1 MNILT
6 NLFNDNPKIQYYLD
20 KELSDK
26 KLTQFHKDK
35 IISIVS
41 NYMSKRHE
49 FILKNNF
56 KYILQLS
63 DEEIFDKIYNIFGTN
78 LEGHELFTLKDIEY
92 LYFSIKSKKP
102 EIKKILI
109 AFLIFQNEK
118 EIKFNDI
125 IKNINKIFRG
135 DEIIIN
141 NLNLLFQSKLEEN
154 AVNINKKKKKNKNK
168 EEDTL
173 SKKDFING
181 KEKFEL
187 KKIKKFYGSNSLFDP
202 SKYYDK
208 LDYICDCIEQPSI
221 KGENYLDSM
230 KNSYNSLTNNS
241 KNVLYFKDF
250 IEILKNYSI
259 HKNLIDLVI
268 DYLKKITQKDFC
280 YFIDLKNIFSYLE
293 YSSPLDKKKK
303 FLFEILV
310 TIYNSIEKKL
320 TLSQIEKYLKFNS
333 SENENTINTNDVY
346 GEEELLKENSILD
359 DMMKKINS
367 EIENFGLLP
376 YLLFKVKSNNKK
388 VKRKLIQIT
397 LKNEDIDNCEKYL
410 EKNFVDST
418 DFYAIDINFW
428 NKLMNENEEAPDYV
442 NNSNIAKVIDL
453 TKTEDKLEQEIYEL
467 NQKKIQKLL
476 KKDQNKNKNENA
488 DKMNNKK
495 EENNKTNSQDLNN
508 KKEENKNKENDIK
521 ENNNKESN
529 INDEN
534 INKNEAVIIMT
545 KQASLKK
552 GLKYK
557 KDFIILCGE
566 LYKLLKNNYKFDYLI
581 KLKKITKTIKIKGNN
596 NDNKNEN
603 NQKEEIKNKEGKEK
617 EEEKK
622 ENNEEKKEDKENE
635 KNEKEKE
642 KEMKEKEEDEENE
655 KKKKLIKEKLD
666 KFIYDEEKDL
676 ISKIIKRDDGNY
688 SLNEID
694 FYPIK
699 IYFQYYGAMVR
710 TMEKAKKVYDKLN
723 EKIKILNMSEEE
735 QNRINNQKKREADI
749 LDKKISKYKEQREN
763 LNDKMRYGEIT
774 GDEYKIRLNELQEK
788 YKEIFKEPEKKANDY
803 ITDITLSEF
812 TNTLKKYKNTI
823 LIDNKDEIKYYQRY
837 KTYKDILN
845 DILNSNPDFRNRKF
859 DTYYFKCESGRL
871 NIPPNNY
878 NFENDGKNE
887 EELICVLIDMYNN
900 EGIHFHQLLLDKE
913 QEQLTPKNEV
923 KEEDKKV
930 EKKSKINKKNNKA
943 KNSNRKEEEEEEE
956 ISIKVDNTKKEK
968 LTKEEQEKIKQEK
981 KQKEKEEKER
991 KKLLAQEEKRREKEE
1006 KERQKQLEIER
1017 ERQKE
1022 REKYISPPYGMH
1034 NQGNTCYFNS
1044 VNQIFVNLPI
1054 LQQIFLDPKI
1064 IYFINKENKF
1074 GHQGKFFEIYK
1085 SLYWIKPSKVGK
1097 AIVDLKKI
1105 VGKLKEDFNNNE
1117 QQDANEYLNF
1127 VLESLHEELN
1137 LHSKKIYIEND
1148 DDIFHHNKPED
1159 LGNIYWAN
1167 NLKRNTSFIDSIFM
1181 FQLKSNL
1188 KCRKC
1193 KNIKYNFETNYV
1205 FDLPLSL
1212 CRMVTVQIYLYRLP
1226 FIYKIYFDKI
1236 NKDFEHYI
1244 KKDENKSKNMLN
1256 NLWNYYTNELTNEQ
1270 KNQHIIKLSFS
1281 FDLER
1286 EKKMIDITKILRGIK
1301 ILELEPENI
1310 VEVYSNEKLTEYKVE
1325 QLTDFITYSKEK
1337 NKIIHPYS
1345 DIDKFVNI
1353 EDKIILNVYEIL
1365 NSNGMK
1371 LLFKEESNN
1380 DNNIIA
1386 LYSFLFKANTVFNKN
1401 ILKELLKNSNSH
1413 YFDKSNTKP
1422 DNSKTNDGN
1431 SETDKNKSNESNIT
1445 LGNNNDEIKIL
1456 SLKEQMTFFNEDLI
1470 NNLIKRKME
1479 FSIPIFN
1486 YYRSNKQAK
1495 YLFRDIFH
1503 EKILDFP
1510 IQYIML
1516 NNTYNITPK
1525 QLYEY
1530 IWNLDI
1536 LYMNHPKLEK
1546 NKFWWN
1552 YTDDEREKN
1561 KIKKCYP
1568 FVLRYT
1574 KIPSENAEYRSDL
1587 IHCPICPWYSFCP
1600 GCIIDPK
1607 EDKLEKLKPNM
1618 GIVVDWCYLF
1628 IIEEL
1633 TSVNF
1638 KLCKEIKDQEISE
1651 NLPILD
1657 KDQAYQSIQ
1666 DCFDLF
1672 FVEENLE
1679 DPLYC
1684 HYCLGPQDFSKR
1696 YSINKLPYVLILSLK
1711 RFKFNQNSNFKLRQ
1725 MITYP
1730 LYDLSFGDKKYDL
1743 YGIVNHYGSINSGHY
1758 TAIIKNSKKEWII
1771 CDDSSVYKIEE
1782 KRVMHANAYI
1792 LFYICK
1798 ESPYKNDYIKFMKS
1812 IMNSIVFKEGK
1823 ACMKKDLNFFKGEP
1837 VKTTY
1842 GDGYVMEENLTDFK
1856 VDENYNIYDQLKKE
1870 DDLRVEKLIKRDKEN
1885 DEKNKKDK
1893 KEQNE
1898 KNKEGNKEDKNENK
1912 KNEEN
1917 DIIVKKEKEQNKE
1930 NKEDKKEELD
1940 SNKNWDNSDKK
1951 DGDENKE
1958 DDKKENIK
1966 ENIDE
1971 NSQQNKEEIKSKN
1984 NEEQLKDIKTK
1995 KNDEKDTK
2003 KNNIINEDEEDNK
2016 NLITNN
2022 GKEDKI
2028 SQSENYKDFVKVKF
2042 GLGEGM
2048 VYKWAIDPN
2057 SGKKVD
2063 NIKKYNRLKIEQKEQ
2078 KEKFRIKLFGDFIY

>member
-6 NLFNDNPKIQYYLD
+6 NFFNDNPKIQYYID
-20 KELSDK
+20 KESPK
-26 KLTQFHKDK
+26 WKLTQYHKDK

-41 NYMSKRHE
+41 NYMSNRHE

-56 KYILQLS
+56 KYILQMS

-78 LEGHELFTLKDIEY
+78 LEGHELFYLKDVEY
-92 LYFSIKSKKP
+92 LYLSIKSKEPK
-102 EIKKILI
+102 IKKILI

-118 EIKFNDI
+118 ELKFNEI
-125 IKNINKIFRG
+125 NRNISKIFRG
-135 DEIIIN
+135 DDIIIN
-141 NLNLLFQSKLEEN
+141 NLNLIFQSKIAEN
-154 AVNINKKKKKNKNK
+154 TENINKKKKKNKNK

-181 KEKFEL
+181 NEKLELFVL
-187 KKIKKFYGSNSLFDP
+187 KKVKRLYGSNSLFDP
-202 SKYYDK
+202 TKINDK
-208 LDYICDCIEQPSI
+208 LDYVCDCSEQPSL
-221 KGENYLDSM
+221 KEENYLDSM
-230 KNSYNSLTNNS
+230 KSSYIELTNKS
-241 KNVLYFKDF
+241 KNILYFKDF
-250 IEILKNYSI
+250 IEILKKASI
-259 HKNLIDLVI
+259 HKNLIELVI
-268 DYLKKITQKDFC
+268 DYLKRITQKDYC
-280 YFIDLKNIFSYLE
+280 CFIDLKNIFSYLE
-293 YSSPLDKKKK
+293 YSSPLDKKKR
-303 FLFEILV
+303 FLFEMLV
-310 TIYNSIEKKL
+310 TIYNSIDKKL
-320 TLSQIEKYLKFNS
+320 TLSQIEKYLKFDPP
-333 SENENTINTNDVY
+333 ENGNTINANDVY
-346 GEEELLKENSILD
+346 GEEELLKENSVLD
-359 DMMKKINS
+359 DIIKKINT

-397 LKNEDIDNCEKYL
+397 LKNEGIDNCEKYL
-410 EKNFVDST
+410 EKNFVDSN

-428 NKLMNENEEAPDYV
+428 NKLMNENEEAPEYV

-453 TKTEDKLEQEIYEL
+453 VKTEDKLEQEIYEL
-467 NQKKIQKLL
+467 NMKKIQKSL
-476 KKDQNKNKNENA
+476 KKDKNKKENPNKGN
-488 DKMNNKK
+488 DPNNKK
-495 EENNKTNSQDLNN
+495 EEEN
-508 KKEENKNKENDIK
+508 KKNEENKNKENSN
-521 ENNNKESN
+521 EESNNK
-529 INDEN
+529 DEN
-534 INKNEAVIIMT
+534 SNKNEDVIIMT

-581 KLKKITKTIKIKGNN
+581 KLKKITRAIKLKDNN
-596 NDNKNEN
+596 K
-603 NQKEEIKNKEGKEK
+603 KEEIKK

-622 ENNEEKKEDKENE
+622 DNEEKKEDKENE
-635 KNEKEKE
+635 KKEKENENE
-642 KEMKEKEEDEENE
+642 KEMKEEEDDEENE
-655 KKKKLIKEKLD
+655 KKKKLINEKLD

-694 FYPIK
+694 IYPIK
-699 IYFQYYGAMVR
+699 IYFQYFGAMVR
-710 TMEKAKKVYDKLN
+710 TIEKAKKEYDKLN
-723 EKIKILNMSEEE
+723 EKIKFLNMSEEE
-735 QNRINNQKKREADI
+735 QNKINKQKKRESDI
-749 LDKKISKYKEQREN
+749 FDKKVSQYKEQREN
-763 LNDKMRYGEIT
+763 LIEKVRYGEIS

-803 ITDITLSEF
+803 VTDITLSEF
-812 TNTLKKYKNTI
+812 TDTLKKYKNTI
-823 LIDNKDEIKYYQRY
+823 LIDNKDDIKLYQRY

-845 DILNSNPDFRNRKF
+845 DILNSNPEFRNRKF
-859 DTYYFKCESGRL
+859 DAYYFKCEIGRL

-878 NFENDGKNE
+878 NFESEGKVD

-900 EGIHFHQLLLDKE
+900 EGKCFHQLLLDKE
-913 QEQLTPKNEV
+913 KEQLNPKNEI
-923 KEEDKKV
+923 KEENKKE
-930 EKKSKINKKNNKA
+930 EKKTKINKKKKKA
-943 KNSNRKEEEEEEE
+943 KNGNKKEEEEEEE
-956 ISIKVDNTKKEK
+956 FSINDDNTKEEK
-968 LTKEEQEKIKQEK
+968 LTKEEQQKIKLEK

-991 KKLLAQEEKRREKEE
+991 KKLLAQEEKKREKEE

-1022 REKYISPPYGMH
+1022 REKYTSPPYGMH

-1085 SLYWIKPSKVGK
+1085 SLYWIKPSKVDK

-1188 KCRKC
+1188 KCKKC

-1212 CRMVTVQIYLYRLP
+1212 CRMVTVQIHLYRLP

-1236 NKDFEHYI
+1236 NKDFEDYI
-1244 KKDENKSKNMLN
+1244 KKDENKSRNMLN

-1270 KNQHIIKLSFS
+1270 KNQHVINLNFA

-1310 VEVYSNEKLTEYKVE
+1310 VEVYNNEKLTEYKVE
-1325 QLTDFITYSKEK
+1325 QLTDLITYSKEK

-1371 LLFKEESNN
+1371 LLFNEENN
-1380 DNNIIA
+1380 KDNKIIA

-1401 ILKELLKNSNSH
+1401 ILKEALKNSNSH
-1413 YFDKSNTKP
+1413 YFNKPSTKA
-1422 DNSKTNDGN
+1422 DNNKTNNGN
-1431 SETDKNKSNESNIT
+1431 SEIDENKTNESNIT
-1445 LGNNNDEIKIL
+1445 LENNDEIKIL

-1470 NNLIKRKME
+1470 NNTIKRKME

-1486 YYRSNKQAK
+1486 YYCSNKQSK

-1510 IQYIML
+1510 VQYIML

-1536 LYMNHPKLEK
+1536 LYMNHPRLEK

-1552 YTDDEREKN
+1552 YTDNEREKN

-1618 GIVVDWCYLF
+1618 GIVVDWCFLF
-1628 IIEEL
+1628 IKEEL
-1633 TSVNF
+1633 ISVNF
-1638 KLCKEIKDQEISE
+1638 KLFKEIKEQEINE
-1651 NLPILD
+1651 NLPIFD

-1743 YGIVNHYGSINSGHY
+1743 YGIINHYGSINSGHY
-1758 TAIIKNSKKEWII
+1758 TAIIKNSKKEWIM

-1782 KRVMHANAYI
+1782 KRVMHSNAYI
-1792 LFYICK
+1792 LFYICQ

-1812 IMNSIVFKEGK
+1812 VMNSIVLKEGK
-1823 ACMKKDLNFFKGEP
+1823 ASMKKDLNFFKGEP
-1837 VKTTY
+1837 VTTKY

-1856 VDENYNIYDQLKKE
+1856 VDENFNIYDQLKKE

-1898 KNKEGNKEDKNENK
+1898 ENKEGKKEDNKGDKNEDK

-1917 DIIVKKEKEQNKE
+1917 DVNIKNEKDKNKDI
-1930 NKEDKKEELD
+1930 KEDKKEESD
-1940 SNKNWDNSDKK
+1940 SNKNEDNQEKK
-1951 DGDENKE
+1951 DGNDIKE
-1958 DDKKENIK
+1958 EHKNENIS
-1966 ENIDE
+1966 ENNDE
-1971 NSQQNKEEIKSKN
+1971 NSKQNKEEMKSKN
-1984 NEEQLKDIKTK
+1984 NEEQINDIKPQ
-1995 KNDEKDTK
+1995 NDEKDK
-2003 KNNIINEDEEDNK
+2003 KENNIINEDKEDN
-2016 NLITNN
+2016 NNNITINE
-2022 GKEDKI
+2022 KDDKI
-2028 SQSENYKDFVKVKF
+2028 SHPECYKDFVKIKF

-2048 VYKWAIDPN
+2048 VYKWAIDPKT
-2057 SGKKVD
+2057 GKKVD
-2063 NIKKYNRLKIEQKEQ
+2063 NIKKYNFLKIEQKEQ
-2078 KEKFRIKLFGDFIY
+2078 KEKFRIKLFG

>member
-1 MNILT
+1 MSFLT
-6 NLFNDNPKIQYYLD
+6 SWFNDNPKIQYYLD
-20 KELSDK
+20 KEMQ
-26 KLTQFHKDK
+26 KLRLEKSHRDK
-35 IISIVS
+35 IFSLIS
-41 NYMSKRHE
+41 NYMGNRQD
-49 FILKNNF
+49 FILKNRF
-56 KYILQLS
+56 KYVLQFS

-78 LEGHELFTLKDIEY
+78 LEGHELFTLKDLEY
-92 LYFSIKSKKP
+92 LYYSIKTDKP
-102 EIKKILI
+102 KIKKILI

-118 EIKFNDI
+118 ELKFNDLN
-125 IKNINKIFRG
+125 KNIIKIFRG

-141 NLNLLFQSKLEEN
+141 NLNSIFKNILEEN
-154 AVNINKKKKKNKNK
+154 AININKKKKKNINK

-173 SKKDFING
+173 NKKIFING
-181 KEKFEL
+181 NEDLKLFEL
-187 KKIKKFYGSNSLFDP
+187 KKIKEIYGSNSLFDP
-202 SKYYDK
+202 KKSYDK
-208 LDYICDCIEQPSI
+208 LDYVCDCCEQLSS
-221 KGENYLDSM
+221 KEENYLDSM
-230 KNSYNSLTNNS
+230 KSSYMSLTNNS
-241 KNVLYFKDF
+241 NNILYFKDF
-250 IEILKNYSI
+250 TEILKKAGI
-259 HKNLIDLVI
+259 HKNLINLVV
-268 DYLKKITQKDFC
+268 DYLNRITQRNFC

-293 YSSPLDKKKK
+293 YSSLFDKKKK
-303 FLFEILV
+303 FLFEMMA
-310 TIYNSIEKKL
+310 TAYNSCDKKL
-320 TLSQIEKYLKFNS
+320 TLSQIERYLKLDS
-333 SENENTINTNDVY
+333 SENENIININEIY
-346 GEEELLKENSILD
+346 EEEELLKENSILD
-359 DMMKKINS
+359 NMIKKINS

-376 YLLFKVKSNNKK
+376 YLLFKVKTNNKK
-388 VKRKLIQIT
+388 VKRKLIQII
-397 LKNEDIDNCEKYL
+397 LKNEGIDNCDKYL
-410 EKNFVDST
+410 EKNFVDSD

-442 NNSNIAKVIDL
+442 NNSNIAEVIEL
-453 TKTEDKLEQEIYEL
+453 TKEEGKLEQEIYDL
-467 NQKKIQKLL
+467 NQKNYQKSL
-476 KKDQNKNKNENA
+476 KKNEKKDKTENIDKGNIKKEENKKN
-488 DKMNNKK
+488 NNIKEEETKKK
-495 EENNKTNSQDLNN
+495 EENNI
-508 KKEENKNKENDIK
+508 KENDIK

-529 INDEN
+529 IKDEN
-534 INKNEAVIIMT
+534 DNKNEDIIIMT
-545 KQASLKK
+545 KQANLKK

-581 KLKKITKTIKIKGNN
+581 KLKKINKIIRLK
-596 NDNKNEN
+596 DNKNNDKKEN
-603 NQKEEIKNKEGKEK
+603 SSQNEEEKEK
-617 EEEKK
+617 KEEKK
-622 ENNEEKKEDKENE
+622 ESNKEKKEEQENKEKE
-635 KNEKEKE
+635 SEEKEKE
-642 KEMKEKEEDEENE
+642 KEKEKEENEENE
-655 KKKKLIKEKLD
+655 RKKQLINEKLD

-676 ISKIIKRDDGNY
+676 ISQIIKRDDGIY
-688 SLNEID
+688 ILIEID

-699 IYFQYYGAMVR
+699 IYFQYFGGMIR
-710 TMEKAKKVYDKLN
+710 TMEKAKKTYDKLN
-723 EKIKILNMSEEE
+723 EKIRFLHMPEEE
-735 QNRINNQKKREADI
+735 QNKINKEKKREREI
-749 LDKKISKYKEQREN
+749 FTKKVNKYKEQIEYLESQAMN
-763 LNDKMRYGEIT
+763 SEISGE
-774 GDEYKIRLNELQEK
+774 EYKNKIKELQEK

-812 TNTLKKYKNTI
+812 IETLKKYKNTL
-823 LIDNKDEIKYYQRY
+823 LIDNKDEIKLYQRY

-845 DILNSNPDFRNRKF
+845 DILNSNPEFKNRKF
-859 DTYYFKCESGRL
+859 DTFYFKCESGRL
-871 NIPPNNY
+871 FIPTDNY
-878 NFENDGKNE
+878 KFENEGKTNDE
-887 EELICVLIDMYNN
+887 FICVLIDMYNN
-900 EGIHFHQLLLDKE
+900 EGQHFHQLLMDKE
-913 QEQLTPKNEV
+913 QEKLESKNE
-923 KEEDKKV
+923 KNEENKKDEKKV
-930 EKKSKINKKNNKA
+930 TKIKKKNIKTKNENK
-943 KNSNRKEEEEEEE
+943 KEEETEE
-956 ISIKVDNTKKEK
+956 ISIKVDAKKEE
-968 LTKEEQEKIKQEK
+968 LTKEEKQKIKLEK
-981 KQKEKEEKER
+981 KQKEKEEKEKR
-991 KKLLAQEEKRREKEE
+991 KLLAQEEKKREKEE

-1022 REKYISPPYGMH
+1022 REKYTSPPYGMH

-1085 SLYWIKPSKVGK
+1085 SLYWIKPSKIGK

-1137 LHSKKIYIEND
+1137 LHATKKYIEND
-1148 DDIFHHNKPED
+1148 DDIFHHNKPDD

-1212 CRMVTVQIYLYRLP
+1212 CRMVTVQINLYRLP
-1226 FIYKIYFDKI
+1226 FIYKLYFDKI
-1236 NKDFEHYI
+1236 NKDFEDYI
-1244 KKDENKSKNMLN
+1244 KKDENKNKNILN

-1270 KNQHIIKLSFS
+1270 KKQHVIKLNFS

-1310 VEVYSNEKLTEYKVE
+1310 VEVYNDEKLTEYKVE
-1325 QLTDFITYSKEK
+1325 HLTDFITYSKEK

-1371 LLFKEESNN
+1371 LLFKEENN
-1380 DNNIIA
+1380 KDNNIID
-1386 LYSFLFKANTVFNKN
+1386 LYSFFFKANTVFNKN
-1401 ILKELLKNSNSH
+1401 ILKESLQNSKSY
-1413 YFDKSNTKP
+1413 YFSKSNNKS
-1422 DNSKTNDGN
+1422 DNNKTNDGS
-1431 SETDKNKSNESNIT
+1431 SEISQNKINEGDT
-1445 LGNNNDEIKIL
+1445 TFERKQDEIKIL

-1470 NNLIKRKME
+1470 NNSTKREME

-1486 YYRSNKQAK
+1486 YYRSNQQSKF
-1495 YLFRDIFH
+1495 LFRDIFH
-1503 EKILDFP
+1503 EKMWDFP
-1510 IQYIML
+1510 VQFIIL

-1530 IWNLDI
+1530 VWNLNV

-1546 NKFWWN
+1546 NTFWWN
-1552 YTDDEREKN
+1552 YNDEEIEKN

-1568 FVLRYT
+1568 FVLRYN
-1574 KIPSENAEYRSDL
+1574 KIPSENAEYRTDL

-1600 GCIIDPK
+1600 GCIIDPN
-1607 EDKLEKLKPNM
+1607 EGKLQKLKPNM
-1618 GIVVDWCYLF
+1618 GIVVDWCFLF
-1628 IIEEL
+1628 IKEEL
-1633 TSVNF
+1633 TSINF
-1638 KLCKEIKDQEISE
+1638 RLCKEIKEQEISE

-1684 HYCLGPQDFSKR
+1684 HYCRGPQDFSKR

-1730 LYDLSFGDKKYDL
+1730 LYNLCFGDKKYDL
-1743 YGIVNHYGSINSGHY
+1743 YGIVNHYGSISSGHY
-1758 TAIIKNSKKEWII
+1758 TAIIKNSKKEWIM

-1823 ACMKKDLNFFKGEP
+1823 AFMKKDLNYFKGEP
-1837 VKTTY
+1837 VKTVY
-1842 GDGYVMEENLTDFK
+1842 GEGYVIEENLTDFK

-1893 KEQNE
+1893 KEKNE
-1898 KNKEGNKEDKNENK
+1898 EKKEETKGDKNEGK

-1917 DIIVKKEKEQNKE
+1917 DVNAKNEKEKEKEQNKE
-1930 NKEDKKEELD
+1930 GKKEESD
-1940 SNKNWDNSDKK
+1940 RNKNGDNLEKK
-1951 DGDENKE
+1951 DSDENKE
-1958 DDKKENIK
+1958 KDKNVNKDIQINNIKTQNNEKDKKE
-1966 ENIDE
+1966 
-1971 NSQQNKEEIKSKN
+1971 
-1984 NEEQLKDIKTK
+1984 
-1995 KNDEKDTK
+1995 
-2003 KNNIINEDEEDNK
+2003 NNIINENEEDNK
-2016 NLITNN
+2016 NKINIIN
-2022 GKEDKI
+2022 EKDDKI
-2028 SQSENYKDFVKVKF
+2028 SHPENYKDFVRVKF

-2048 VYKWAIDPN
+2048 VYKWTIDTKT
-2057 SGKKVD
+2057 GKKVD
-2063 NIKKYNRLKIEQKEQ
+2063 NIKKINRLKIEQKEQ
-2078 KEKFRIKLFGDFIY
+2078 KEQKENFITKLFG

>member
-6 NLFNDNPKIQYYLD
+6 NLFNDNPKIQYYID
-20 KELSDK
+20 KISPDF
-26 KLTQFHKDK
+26 KLTKIHRDK

-41 NYMSKRHE
+41 NYMSNTHE

-56 KYILQLS
+56 KYILQFS

-92 LYFSIKSKKP
+92 LYFSFKSINRK
-102 EIKKILI
+102 IKKILI

-118 EIKFNDI
+118 ELKFNDI
-125 IKNINKIFRG
+125 NRNISKIFRG
-135 DEIIIN
+135 DEKIIN
-141 NLNLLFQSKLEEN
+141 NLNILFQRNLMEN
-154 AVNINKKKKKNKNK
+154 TVNINKKKKKNQ

-173 SKKDFING
+173 SKKNFINS
-181 KEKFEL
+181 KEKLELFEL
-187 KKIKKFYGSNSLFDP
+187 KHIKELYGTNSLFDP
-202 SKYYDK
+202 QKSYDK
-208 LDYICDCIEQPSI
+208 LDYVCDCIEQQLE
-221 KGENYLDSM
+221 ENYLDSM
-230 KNSYNSLTNNS
+230 KSSYNSLTNNS
-241 KNVLYFKDF
+241 KNILYYKDF
-250 IEILKNYSI
+250 IEILQKASI

-268 DYLKKITQKDFC
+268 DYLKRITQKDYC
-280 YFIDLKNIFSYLE
+280 CFIDLKNIFSFLE
-293 YSSPLDKKKK
+293 YFSPLDKKKK
-303 FLFEILV
+303 FLFEMLV
-310 TIYNSIEKKL
+310 TIYNSRDKKL
-320 TLSQIEKYLKFNS
+320 TLSQIEKYLKFDS
-333 SENENTINTNDVY
+333 SENENTINTSDVY
-346 GEEELLKENSILD
+346 GEEELLKENSVLD
-359 DMMKKINS
+359 DVMKKINS

-376 YLLFKVKSNNKK
+376 YLLFKVKSKNKK

-397 LKNEDIDNCEKYL
+397 LKNEGIDNCDKYL

-453 TKTEDKLEQEIYEL
+453 TKAEDKLEQEIYEL

-476 KKDQNKNKNENA
+476 KKDK
-488 DKMNNKK
+488 NKK
-495 EENNKTNSQDLNN
+495 ENTDKENNKTNSQDINN
-508 KKEENKNKENDIK
+508 KKEEENKKNEENKNEENK
-521 ENNNKESN
+521 

-534 INKNEAVIIMT
+534 GNKNEDVIIMT

-581 KLKKITKTIKIKGNN
+581 KLKKNIKTIKLKNKN
-596 NDNKNEN
+596 NDEKNED
-603 NQKEEIKNKEGKEK
+603 NQKEEIINKEGKEK
-617 EEEKK
+617 VEEKK

-635 KNEKEKE
+635 KKENE
-642 KEMKEKEEDEENE
+642 KEMKEKEEKEEEEENE
-655 KKKKLIKEKLD
+655 KKKKLINEKLD

-676 ISKIIKRDDGNY
+676 ISIIIRRDDGNY

-694 FYPIK
+694 LYPIK
-699 IYFQYYGAMVR
+699 IYFQYFGAMVR
-710 TMEKAKKVYDKLN
+710 KMEKAKKEYDKLN
-723 EKIKILNMSEEE
+723 EKIKILNMNEEE
-735 QNRINNQKKREADI
+735 QNKINKQKKREADI
-749 LDKKISKYKEQREN
+749 FDKKVSQYKEQKEN
-763 LNDKMRYGEIT
+763 LIDKLRYREIS
-774 GDEYKIRLNELQEK
+774 EEEFQKRLNELQEK

-812 TNTLKKYKNTI
+812 TDTMKKYKNTI
-823 LIDNKDEIKYYQRY
+823 MIDNKDEIKFYQRY

-845 DILNSNPDFRNRKF
+845 DILNSNPEFRNRKF
-859 DTYYFKCESGRL
+859 DTYYFKFESGRL
-871 NIPPNNY
+871 IIPPNNY
-878 NFENDGKNE
+878 NFENDGKAE
-887 EELICVLIDMYNN
+887 EEFICVLIDMYNN
-900 EGIHFHQLLLDKE
+900 EGIHFHQLLINKE
-913 QEQLTPKNEV
+913 QEQLTPNNKI
-923 KEEDKKV
+923 KEG
-930 EKKSKINKKNNKA
+930 EKKEKINKKNNKA
-943 KNSNRKEEEEEEE
+943 KNENNKGEEKEE
-956 ISIKVDNTKKEK
+956 ISIKDDSAKKEK
-968 LTKEEQEKIKQEK
+968 LTKEEQQKIKQEK
-981 KQKEKEEKER
+981 KQKEKEEKEK
-991 KKLLAQEEKRREKEE
+991 KKLEKKREKEE

-1022 REKYISPPYGMH
+1022 REKYTSPPYGMH

-1085 SLYWIKPSKVGK
+1085 SLYWIKPSKVDK
-1097 AIVDLKKI
+1097 AIADLKKI

-1148 DDIFHHNKPED
+1148 DDIFHHNMPED

-1193 KNIKYNFETNYV
+1193 KNIKYNFETNYII
-1205 FDLPLSL
+1205 DLPLSL
-1212 CRMVTVQIYLYRLP
+1212 CRMVTVQIDLYRLP

-1236 NKDFEHYI
+1236 NKDFEDYI
-1244 KKDENKSKNMLN
+1244 KKDENKSKNILN
-1256 NLWNYYTNELTNEQ
+1256 NLWNYYTNEFTNDQ
-1270 KNQHIIKLSFS
+1270 KNQHVIKLSFS

-1310 VEVYSNEKLTEYKVE
+1310 VEIYNDEKLTEYKVE
-1325 QLTDFITYSKEK
+1325 HLTDLITYSKEK

-1345 DIDKFVNI
+1345 DIDKFVNM

-1371 LLFKEESNN
+1371 LLFKEENN
-1380 DNNIIA
+1380 MENNIIT
-1386 LYSFLFKANTVFNKN
+1386 LYSFLFKANTYFNKN
-1401 ILKELLKNSNSH
+1401 ILKESLQNS
-1413 YFDKSNTKP
+1413 KSNYF
-1422 DNSKTNDGN
+1422 SKTNKN
-1431 SETDKNKSNESNIT
+1431 SDNIT
-1445 LGNNNDEIKIL
+1445 PEKNNDEIKIL
-1456 SLKEQMTFFNEDLI
+1456 SLREQMTFFNEDLI
-1470 NNLIKRKME
+1470 NNTIKRKME

-1486 YYRSNKQAK
+1486 YYRSNKQSK

-1530 IWNLDI
+1530 VWNLDV

-1552 YTDDEREKN
+1552 YNDDEIETN

-1574 KIPSENAEYRSDL
+1574 KIPSENAEYRTDL

-1628 IIEEL
+1628 IKEEL

-1638 KLCKEIKDQEISE
+1638 KLCKEIKDQEISQ

-1666 DCFDLF
+1666 DCFNLF

-1684 HYCLGPQDFSKR
+1684 HYCLGPQDFTKR

-1730 LYDLSFGDKKYDL
+1730 LYDLNFGGQIYDL

-1758 TAIIKNSKKEWII
+1758 TAIIKNSKKEWIM
-1771 CDDSSVYKIEE
+1771 CDDSILYKIEE

-1798 ESPYKNDYIKFMKS
+1798 DSPYKNDYIKFMKS
-1812 IMNSIVFKEGK
+1812 IMNSIIFKEGK
-1823 ACMKKDLNFFKGEP
+1823 ACMKKDLNYFKGEP
-1837 VKTTY
+1837 VITQY
-1842 GDGYVMEENLTDFK
+1842 GNGYVLEENLTDFK

-1870 DDLRVEKLIKRDKEN
+1870 DDLRVEKLIKRDREN
-1885 DEKNKKDK
+1885 DEKNKKEK

-1898 KNKEGNKEDKNENK
+1898 ENKEKNKGEAKEVKNEDK
-1912 KNEEN
+1912 KNEDN
-1917 DIIVKKEKEQNKE
+1917 DVNAKKEKEKNKDNKE
-1930 NKEDKKEELD
+1930 DNKEDKKKESD
-1940 SNKNWDNSDKK
+1940 NNKNGDNQEKK
-1951 DGDENKE
+1951 DSEENNE
-1958 DDKKENIK
+1958 DGKNENINIK
-1966 ENIDE
+1966 ESNDE
-1971 NSQQNKEEIKSKN
+1971 NSQQNKEELKNKN
-1984 NEEQLKDIKTK
+1984 NEGLINDIRTL
-1995 KNDEKDTK
+1995 NNEKDK
-2003 KNNIINEDEEDNK
+2003 KENNIENENEEDNK
-2016 NLITNN
+2016 NKIIINS
-2022 GKEDKI
+2022 KDDKN
-2028 SQSENYKDFVKVKF
+2028 SHPEYYKDFVKVKF

-2048 VYKWAIDPN
+2048 ICKWAIDERT
-2057 SGKKVD
+2057 GKKVD
-2063 NIKKYNRLKIEQKEQ
+2063 NIRKYNRLKIEQKEQ
-2078 KEKFRIKLFGDFIY
+2078 KEKFKIKLFG